1 MRWQPERHKHTFA
14 ILIGITSLIP
24 ILLVGHLITRY
35 GQPVP
40 WADEWD
46 DSQIIAIN
54 TAQGDLSFGDLLRQY
69 NDSRTFF
76 SHVITAI

>member
-1 MRWQPERHKHTFA
+1 MTWRTERHKSYLA
-14 ILIGITSLIP
+14 ILVGIASLIP
-24 ILLVGHLITRY
+24 IILVGHLITRY

-40 WADEWD
+40 RADEWV